1 MTLGEAIAKA
11 DAMRPNAIDEL
22 DKVRWVLE
30 LESEFAETYG
40 VRFPEEDDLHDPDYE
55 LLVRFPRDN
64 VYPLYLC
71 AMIDNAQEDT
81 ALYQNDMT
89 IANQAVADVKAW
101 YRREHRVK
109 HPVYI
114 RGL

>member
-40 VRFPEEDDLHDPDYE
+40 ARFPDEDDMHDPDYE

-71 AMIDNAQEDT
+71 AMIDNAQEET

-89 IANQAVADVKAW
+89 IANQAVTDVKAW
-101 YRREHRVK
+101 YRREHRAK
-109 HPVYI
+109 PIYI